1 MYEFWYNYVKLKY
14 GEKAKSYH
22 MDADIVYIKTDY
34 IYNGIAKD
42 VETKFDTSN
51 RKLNRRLP
59 KGKNS
64 KVIIVIKDELG
75 GKIMEQFLEL
85 RAKTYSYL
93 IDDDSED
100 QKGKDTIECVMKRK
114 FKFEDYKNRLEAI
127 QTENKINHLK
137 KIKLTQIVLRKVI
150 KNL

>member
-14 GEKAKSYH
+14 GVKAKSYH
-22 MDADIVYIKTDY
+22 MDADVVYIKTGY
-34 IYNGIAKD
+34 IYNGIEED

-51 RKLNRRLP
+51 RKLNRPLP
-59 KGKNS
+59 KEKNS

-75 GKIMEQFLEL
+75 GKIMDQFLEL
-85 RAKTYSYL
+85 RAKTYNYL

-100 QKGKDTIECVMKRK
+100 QNGKDIIECVMKRK

-137 KIKLTQIVLRKVI
+137 KIKLTQIVLRKII